1 MYLKSRGTIEPVK
14 MAGRR
19 GMGWRL
25 TESTGELERTN
36 LNSPQKRPEP
46 TLSARERTKLIAILA
61 DAGRALGTAEVA
73 RRLLTLNNEEITGAR
88 VKRAVSSVRVW
99 LVGLRD
105 DKIVRST
112 KSPNGN
118 ELSWE
123 LSNCCDEI
131 ASEFAARERKNSD
144 QVQVA
149 NP

>member
-1 MYLKSRGTIEPVK
+1 M
-14 MAGRR
+14 
-19 GMGWRL
+19 
-25 TESTGELERTN
+25 
-36 LNSPQKRPEP
+36 
-46 TLSARERTKLIAILA
+46 SARERTKLIAILA